1 MRTPTRSVLL
11 AVASASLWLFG
22 AGSSSVA
29 PPATATGENQP
40 AKERRPVQRPAP
52 FADEPAAHALYD
64 KMMAAMRDAT
74 SLVYQSDYTLKGV
87 RGYASHATYTVWL
100 KKPNYFRLEAAS
112 CADHSESGVIVGDG
126 DFLWLYW
133 PNGRPHFFP
142 YDADSTQRKFPDVY
156 MNEPAPPGMHS
167 IGHKTMLLGVG
178 MSMPILDPSTFHG
191 YTDSLQAY
199 LDAVRTV
206 GVEKVG
212 DEEFDVIEASMM
224 KGQRSWVLWLS
235 RRDHLPRKL
244 KEIVRVSF
252 DLIITEVWSN
262 VVVNGEIADEK
273 FHWQPPAGWTQWREP
288 EIDDLLLKPGT
299 LAPDFTFKT
308 IDGATVK
315 LSDLRSKVVWIWIWR
330 YG

>member
-1 MRTPTRSVLL
+1 L
-11 AVASASLWLFG
+11 AAASASLWLFG
-22 AGSSSVA
+22 TQASWTAG
-29 PPATATGENQP
+29 ATLAAAGEGQP
-40 AKERRPVQRPAP
+40 AKEQEASPRPV

-74 SLVYQSDYTLKGV
+74 SLVYQSDYTMKGLG
-87 RGYASHATYTVWL
+87 GYASHATYTVWL

-112 CADHSESGVIVGDG
+112 CADRSKSGIIVGDG
-126 DFLWLYW
+126 NSLWLYW

-142 YDADSTQRKFPDVY
+142 YDADSTQSKFPDVY
-156 MNEPAPPGMHS
+156 MQEPAPPGMHS

-178 MSMPILDPSTFHG
+178 IAMPILDPSTFHS
-191 YTDSLQAY
+191 YTDSLQPY
-199 LDAVRTV
+199 LDAVRAV

-212 DEEFDVIEASMM
+212 DEEFDVIEASIM
-224 KGQRSWVLWLS
+224 KGQRSWALWLS

-244 KEIVRVSF
+244 KEIIRGSSDVIV
-252 DLIITEVWSN
+252 TEVWSS

-273 FHWQPPAGWTQWREP
+273 FHWQPPPGWTQWREP
-288 EIDDLLLKPGT
+288 DLDDLLLKPGT

-315 LSDLRSKVVWIWIWR
+315 LSDLRGKVVWIWIWR